1 MIQTYKI
8 INNLDELKVD
18 KIFTMNKTT
27 FTRSSELDLYPR
39 HTRLNIRKFS
49 FSNRVINKWNA
60 LTYSTKNAQN
70 LNKFKN
76 LLDLD
81 PQKTISRYDYDE

>member
-1 MIQTYKI
+1 MIQTYNI
-8 INNLDELKVD
+8 INNLDEVRAD
-18 KIFTMNKTT
+18 KLFYMNKNTS
-27 FTRSSELDLYPR
+27 TRSSELDLYPS

-49 FSNRVINKWNA
+49 FANRVINKWNA

-81 PQKTISRYDYDE
+81 PQKTIDRYDNDQ